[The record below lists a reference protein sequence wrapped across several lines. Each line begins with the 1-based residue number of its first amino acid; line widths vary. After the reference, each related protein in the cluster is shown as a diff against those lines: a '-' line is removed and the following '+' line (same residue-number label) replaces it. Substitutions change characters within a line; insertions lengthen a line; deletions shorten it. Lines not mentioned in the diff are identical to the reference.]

1 MAHRSD
7 LRKRWDAMDE
17 FLRFTGVLEPE
28 LKEQARRAI
37 AQHAACRFCG
47 SLGEPRASY
56 PDERT
61 EVAVSV
67 AHAVGRNPRGLSD
80 DVFEA
85 MRTVF
90 STEEIVELMAWLAFM
105 YAGELLGAVFEL
117 EPASERELEV
127 YERWLSAGFRRYAE
141 ASA

>member
-28 LKEQARRAI
+28 LKEQARRAL
-37 AQHAACRFCG
+37 AQHAACRLCA
-47 SLGEPRASY
+47 SLGEPRTSY

-61 EVAVSV
+61 EVAVSA
-67 AHAVGRNPRGLSD
+67 AHALGRNPAGLSEE
-80 DVFEA
+80 VFER
-85 MRTVF
+85 MRAVF
-90 STEEIVELMAWLAFM
+90 SAEEIVELMAWLAFM
-105 YAGELLGAVFEL
+105 YASELLGAVFEL
-117 EPASERELEV
+117 DPASEREREL

-141 ASA
+141 AAV